1 MKFYCDL
8 IDFFCH
14 DLHQKLWIKKL
25 YTTAKNFRK
34 KVRGIRTMI
43 WFHLIKYYSGGLSAS
58 QLELFF
64 EPEKFQHLE
73 PVDQN
78 QDCGNAMSMVRLL
91 QDLNV

>member
-1 MKFYCDL
+1 
-8 IDFFCH
+8 
-14 DLHQKLWIKKL
+14 
-25 YTTAKNFRK
+25 
-34 KVRGIRTMI
+34 MI